1 MAICCNCGENN
12 TRGRA
17 AWIHALRGQIIV
29 VYFFASLWKTDPDWL
44 SGQIVKNIFLSFE
57 EQGVARGVPW
67 HALYNNFPWI
77 FKFVGLSGLLLDFSL
92 FVVLMFLPP
101 GHKLQSM
108 AFLFHGFT
116 GYTMSQRIGYAFP
129 LAMIFS
135 GLLFMP
141 MGVIETDQASV
152 GGDSLSH
159 INWLKMQTKKPSKK
173 RAAALL
179 FLLLQW
185 LIPLRMPIVSNG
197 EFRYTLEGYRWSW
210 TMMLHG
216 KKAMHSPGLSFMT
229 LTPKCGD
236 LPPYP
241 NPMARTTPFIDVH
254 GVPWEP
260 AIIYSNVPRSLAVI
274 NMFAGIM
281 PKVANYVFEE
291 FMGQKSCPVGTPEL
305 MASYFSKLRNK

>member
-1 MAICCNCGENN
+1 MAICCNCRADN

-44 SGQIVKNIFLSFE
+44 SGQILKGIFLSFE
-57 EQGVARGVPW
+57 EQGVNRGVPW
-67 HALYNNFPWI
+67 QTLYNTFPWI
-77 FKFVGLSGLLLDFSL
+77 FEFVGLSGLLLDFAL

-116 GYTMSQRIGYAFP
+116 GYTMSQRIGYSFP

-135 GLLFMP
+135 GLLFLP

-152 GGDSLSH
+152 GGDCLSH
-159 INWLKMQTKKPSKK
+159 IQWLMMQTKGVSKK
-173 RAAALL
+173 RTAALL

-210 TMMLHG
+210 TMMLHS
-216 KKAMHSPGLSFMT
+216 KKTMQSPGLCFMT
-229 LTPKCGD
+229 LSPKCGD

-241 NPMARTTPFIDVH
+241 NPMATRTPFIDVH

-260 AIIYSNVPRSLAVI
+260 AIANLPRSSSVVQ
-274 NMFAGIM
+274 MFAGMM

-291 FMGQKSCPVGTPEL
+291 FMGNSCPRGTPEL
-305 MASYFSKLRNK
+305 TASYFSKLRSI